1 MDGFAAFVANIAM
14 FRDEHAI
21 YLWDAQTGTNTL
33 VSAKLDNSGPANG
46 LCDSPVVSSNGQF
59 VAFVSNATNLV
70 ANTLTGDWHVY
81 RRDLQLAS
89 PIA

>member
-1 MDGFAAFVANIAM
+1 MTPDGRFAAFVANIGNVSGTNT
-14 FRDEHAI
+14 AI

-70 ANTLTGDWHVY
+70 ANTLTGDWHVCLLY
-81 RRDLQLAS
+81 TS
-89 PIA
+89 